1 MGRLRRG
8 SKERVEGA
16 GRFVKGQSE
25 KVEAQLPQA
34 WLGLRLG
41 LGLGLGFGFGLGLA
55 KS

>member
-34 WLGLRLG
+34 KEAVKRVLS
-41 LGLGLGFGFGLGLA
+41 FGRR
-55 KS
+55 SH